1 LQVGYYPAQ
10 ISRFFFLKYLIQRI
24 KLTNLEVTLA
34 CLATIDKEKL
44 MKFIDQI
51 DLRGKR
57 VLFRFDFNVPLDSSQ
72 NITDDIR
79 IRAILPSLNYA
90 LDESARVIIISHLGR
105 PKGKLIPEMSL
116 APVAKR
122 LSRLLGKEVLM
133 AGDCVGPDAEKMLQ
147 KLEPGNVMMLENLRF
162 HKEEEANDNEFA
174 KKLAAFAD
182 VYIDDA
188 FGNAHR
194 AHASNV
200 GITKYVK
207 VCGAGFLMKKE
218 LNYFQK
224 KLEKPARP
232 FVAIIGGSKVSDK
245 LSTLINLIKRVDK
258 MIIGGGMAFTFLK
271 AQGIETGKSLVE
283 DHLIPQAREILE
295 QAQKLGV
302 KLYLPLDCVVAQS
315 KTAEAV
321 TKIVPVQEIFPNWMG
336 LDIGPATI
344 TLFREVL
351 SNAKTIVWN
360 GPMGVFEID
369 AFNRGTSAMVHAV
382 AGSHALTIVGGGD
395 TDVAVQQ
402 AGESDNITYISTG
415 GGASLEL
422 LEGKILPAIEALEKC
437 A

>member
-1 LQVGYYPAQ
+1 
-10 ISRFFFLKYLIQRI
+10 
-24 KLTNLEVTLA
+24 
-34 CLATIDKEKL
+34 
-44 MKFIDQI
+44 MKFINEI
-51 DLRGKR
+51 ALKGKT
-57 VLFRFDFNVPLDSSQ
+57 VMFRFDFNVPLDASQ
-72 NITDDIR
+72 NITDDNR
-79 IRAILPSLNYA
+79 IRAVLPSLNYA
-90 LDESARVIIISHLGR
+90 LDEGAKVIIISHLGR
-105 PKGKLIPEMSL
+105 PKGKRIPQMSL

-122 LSRLLGKEVLM
+122 LSRLLDKQVLL
-133 AGDCVGPDAEKMLQ
+133 ADDCIGPNVEKMVREL
-147 KLEPGNVMMLENLRF
+147 KPGCIIMLENLRF
-162 HKEEEANDNEFA
+162 HKEEEANDDEFS

-182 VYIDDA
+182 IYIDDA

-218 LNYFQK
+218 INYFQTQ
-224 KLEKPARP
+224 LEKPVRP

-245 LSTLINLIKRVDK
+245 LSTLSNLIRKVDK

-271 AQGIETGKSLVE
+271 AQGLEIGKSLVE
-283 DHLIPQAREILE
+283 DDLIPQAKEILK
-295 QAQKLGV
+295 QAQELGV
-302 KLYLPLDCVVAQS
+302 KLYLPIDCVIAQS

-321 TKIVPVQEIFPNWMG
+321 TKIIPLQEIFPDWMG

-344 TLFREVL
+344 TLFREVIA
-351 SNAKTIVWN
+351 NAKTILWN

-369 AFNRGTSAMVHAV
+369 AFSRGTSALVHAV
-382 AGSHALTIVGGGD
+382 ASSHALTIVGGGD

-437 A
+437 SE